1 MLTTVACGSLHTG
14 RGRLGQQPPF
24 RPESRGRTG
33 RAGKLCRRRRKTA
46 APASGPRVG
55 GRCPPSPGRGLD
67 RSACAAPPCGPGEA
81 PGRWCRSCMSPSVSK
96 SKRRCSLVQPDG
108 PGAAPRRA
116 RRTLLTKAPHDS
128 RTGLLGWCWRAASGT
143 GARGTCGLR
152 AGSRSSC
159 SVFIAWRQ
167 RLRRQR
173 PSCSREFAQVSQGRS
188 PLTPRF
194 KRVGRGSAGCDPSRG
209 LRRFPLARLEQ
220 THPLFQVRRG
230 DPCLAARP
238 GQQHPR
244 SKHEQ
249 LPPRCFLRACVPR
262 RIPDQPKAGAQ
273 RESQEAAQPARDPL
287 QRQRADAEYSSK
299 VDVVQGVQSS
309 LHCRLGH
316 IHLVAGAAPGTPSP
330 TPALPPHS
338 GEVPVAWQRL
348 GGRRL
353 RSAGAAPP
361 PPGQQRPQPASLA
374 PPRGSTH
381 QLRRGKK
388 RWPQA
393 ARTRRDWLCP
403 VAARPPDAP
412 PAPAARDGRRL
423 HLLGPPPASVAPW
436 AATPATLSAAS
447 TPQEQC
453 GPRCRRQ
460 RGARA
465 RTTRN
470 CLEWKQRPT
479 EAHVSTKRRGGAG

>member
-1 MLTTVACGSLHTG
+1 MNNFHPAVSCA
-14 RGRLGQQPPF
+14 
-24 RPESRGRTG
+24 
-33 RAGKLCRRRRKTA
+33 RA
-46 APASGPRVG
+46 
-55 GRCPPSPGRGLD
+55 SPG
-67 RSACAAPPCGPGEA
+67 
-81 PGRWCRSCMSPSVSK
+81 
-96 SKRRCSLVQPDG
+96 
-108 PGAAPRRA
+108 
-116 RRTLLTKAPHDS
+116 
-128 RTGLLGWCWRAASGT
+128 ASN
-143 GARGTCGLR
+143 
-152 AGSRSSC
+152 
-159 SVFIAWRQ
+159 
-167 RLRRQR
+167 
-173 PSCSREFAQVSQGRS
+173 
-188 PLTPRF
+188 
-194 KRVGRGSAGCDPSRG
+194 
-209 LRRFPLARLEQ
+209 
-220 THPLFQVRRG
+220 
-230 DPCLAARP
+230 
-238 GQQHPR
+238 
-244 SKHEQ
+244 
-249 LPPRCFLRACVPR
+249 
-262 RIPDQPKAGAQ
+262 QPKAGAQ
-273 RESQEAAQPARDPL
+273 RESEEAAQPARDPL

-316 IHLVAGAAPGTPSP
+316 INLVAGAAPGTPSPTLLHAPWASCLRLAP

-412 PAPAARDGRRL
+412 PAPAARDGRRV
-423 HLLGPPPASVAPW
+423 HLLGPPPASE

-447 TPQEQC
+447 TPQKQC
-453 GPRCRRQ
+453 GPRCRRR

-470 CLEWKQRPT
+470 CPEWKQRPT
-479 EAHVSTKRRGGAG
+479 EARVSTKRRGGAG